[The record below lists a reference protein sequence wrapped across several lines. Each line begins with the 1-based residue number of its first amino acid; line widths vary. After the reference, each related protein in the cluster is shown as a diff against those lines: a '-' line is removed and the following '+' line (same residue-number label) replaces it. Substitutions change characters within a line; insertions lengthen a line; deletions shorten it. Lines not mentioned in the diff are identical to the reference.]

1 MFLDFNVI
9 KTGTKLM
16 DIAKFIISQNKAILP
31 VISDFDVETPET
43 SIVDFAVYISSSEQ
57 ELNC

>member
-31 VISDFDVETPET
+31 VISDFDVETP
-43 SIVDFAVYISSSEQ
+43 
-57 ELNC
+57 